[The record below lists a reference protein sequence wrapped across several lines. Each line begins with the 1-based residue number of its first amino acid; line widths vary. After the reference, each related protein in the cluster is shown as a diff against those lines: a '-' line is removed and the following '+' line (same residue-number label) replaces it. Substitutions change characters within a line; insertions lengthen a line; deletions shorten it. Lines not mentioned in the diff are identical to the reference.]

1 MIPVDDKSQFGS
13 YKPNRVVAFIINI
26 TRSLGSKWI
35 SKRLIF
41 ILRRIAIYF
50 SKQCLDTALFD
61 SSLRLYTKGNV
72 SEKRALFSPQIF
84 EEEERNFIASQASD
98 NSIFID
104 IGANVGL
111 YSFSVSQKYKL
122 FENTKIFSLEPHPD
136 LFKRL
141 LYNQNLNS
149 HLPIFPK
156 RIAIMDKR
164 GEFFLNTPE
173 ENLGQGKISQKGKLK
188 VEGLPLRGFTEN
200 EGIKRISAIKIDVEG
215 NEEKVLIPF
224 IVEENRS
231 LFPDIFVIENN
242 KDLWKTDLIG
252 SIIAKGFSVEM
263 KTRMNFI
270 LKKNKR

>member
-1 MIPVDDKSQFGS
+1 
-13 YKPNRVVAFIINI
+13 
-26 TRSLGSKWI
+26 
-35 SKRLIF
+35 
-41 ILRRIAIYF
+41 
-50 SKQCLDTALFD
+50 
-61 SSLRLYTKGNV
+61 
-72 SEKRALFSPQIF
+72 
-84 EEEERNFIASQASD
+84 
-98 NSIFID
+98 
-104 IGANVGL
+104 
-111 YSFSVSQKYKL
+111 
-122 FENTKIFSLEPHPD
+122 
-136 LFKRL
+136 
-141 LYNQNLNS
+141 
-149 HLPIFPK
+149 
-156 RIAIMDKR
+156 MDKR

>member
-13 YKPNRVVAFIINI
+13 YEANRVVALIINI

-50 SKQCLDTALFD
+50 SKQCLDTVLFD
-61 SSLRLYTKGNV
+61 SNLRLYTKGNI

-84 EEEERNFIASQASD
+84 EEEERNFIASRASD

-111 YSFSVSQKYKL
+111 YSFSISQKYKL
-122 FENTKIFSLEPHPD
+122 FENTKIFALEPHPD

-156 RIAIMDKR
+156 RIAIMHKP
-164 GEFFLNTPE
+164 GEFFLNTPK
-173 ENLGQGKISQKGKLK
+173 ENLGQGKISQKGELK
-188 VEGLPLRGFTEN
+188 VEGLPLSNFAEI
-200 EGIKRISAIKIDVEG
+200 EGIKKISAIKIDVEG
-215 NEEKVLIPF
+215 NEEKVLLPF
-224 IVEENRS
+224 IIEENRS

-252 SIIAKGFSVEM
+252 SIIAKGFSVKM